1 MLIGLLHLFHLC
13 NIHEIITSN
22 ENQGY
27 IIDLSQQKY
36 AFLNI
41 VLGLLL
47 LLYVL

>member
-27 IIDLSQQKY
+27 IIEIR
-36 AFLNI
+36 FLDI